1 MGAACRESFDSMNT
15 KPLSTMKKVLIL
27 GQNQSDVR
35 LVNELFA
42 DDVLSKV
49 CIFSGSPDDL
59 GIDSSIFTGP
69 LRSCFIVVEAR
80 TLKDELQFKSQTKS
94 YKCILESAKRN
105 VGKNILL
112 KYAFVSA
119 STECSSW
126 CCGLALSLFI
136 QAPFKPALSCI
147 RPACLDIANT
157 YIHNIVINF
166 SLVKLNP
173 CCAETS

>member
-1 MGAACRESFDSMNT
+1 MGAACRESFDSMNI

-49 CIFSGSPDDL
+49 GICSGSPDDL

-69 LRSCFIVVEAR
+69 LRSCFIVVESR
-80 TLKDELQFKSQTKS
+80 ILKDELQFKSQTNL
-94 YKCILESAKRN
+94 YKCMLESAKRN

-119 STECSSW
+119 STECSS
-126 CCGLALSLFI
+126 
-136 QAPFKPALSCI
+136 
-147 RPACLDIANT
+147 
-157 YIHNIVINF
+157 
-166 SLVKLNP
+166 
-173 CCAETS
+173 

>member
-80 TLKDELQFKSQTKS
+80 TLKDELQLKSQTKS
-94 YKCILESAKRN
+94 YKCMLESAKRN

-126 CCGLALSLFI
+126 CCGLALSLFL
-136 QAPFKPALSCI
+136 QAPFKPALSWFKWASLS
-147 RPACLDIANT
+147 RYRK
-157 YIHNIVINF
+157 YIH
-166 SLVKLNP
+166 
-173 CCAETS
+173 T